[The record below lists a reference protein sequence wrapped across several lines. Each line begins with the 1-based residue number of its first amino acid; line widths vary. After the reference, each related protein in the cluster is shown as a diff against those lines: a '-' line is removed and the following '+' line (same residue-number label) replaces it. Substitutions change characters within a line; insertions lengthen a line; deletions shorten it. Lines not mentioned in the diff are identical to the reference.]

1 MGFVARSRIAVVIL
15 AVLGVLF
22 GVPTLAHATPG
33 PISVVASPN
42 PSGPAATNQLNGVS
56 CVRASDCFAVGTAG
70 VEHWNGKAWRIMA
83 GSTGGL
89 SGISCVRASDC
100 FAVGGT
106 TVAHWNGRR
115 WTTTAVPNPSG
126 AASSTLAAVS
136 CWNARNC
143 FAVGS
148 YNNAS
153 GAMTLVEH
161 WNGKAWRVMASPN
174 GSGDAVNASWL
185 YSVSCPSALSCFA
198 VGYYYFIPDA
208 IAPLI
213 EHWNGK
219 AWTIMDP
226 SASYLNGVSC
236 VSASDCE
243 AVGDAAIGPSQG
255 VTALHWN
262 GIAWTAVAIPR
273 PPASDP
279 RASALSYLT
288 AVSCVRSW
296 NCYAVGYYNGFFS
309 GIQTETL
316 VEHWNGSTWT
326 IVPSPNPSG
335 ASNSQ
340 LASVSCVRASC
351 TAVGTSDGKSLV
363 ERWKA

>member
-1 MGFVARSRIAVVIL
+1 M
-15 AVLGVLF
+15 
-22 GVPTLAHATPG
+22 
-33 PISVVASPN
+33 
-42 PSGPAATNQLNGVS
+42 S
-56 CVRASDCFAVGTAG
+56 CVS
-70 VEHWNGKAWRIMA
+70 
-83 GSTGGL
+83 
-89 SGISCVRASDC
+89 
-100 FAVGGT
+100 
-106 TVAHWNGRR
+106 
-115 WTTTAVPNPSG
+115 
-126 AASSTLAAVS
+126 
-136 CWNARNC
+136 ARNC

-148 YNNAS
+148 YYNAS

-161 WNGKAWRVMASPN
+161 WNGNAWATIASPN

-236 VSASDCE
+236 VSASDCD
-243 AVGDAAIGPSQG
+243 AVGDAALPPSQG

-262 GIAWTAVAIPR
+262 GIAWTSVAIPK

-279 RASALSYLT
+279 RGSSFSYLT
-288 AVSCVRSW
+288 AVSCARAW

-309 GIQTETL
+309 GIQNKTL
-316 VEHWNGSTWT
+316 VEHWNGSTWA
-326 IVPSPNPSG
+326 IVASPNPSG

-340 LASVSCVRASC
+340 LASVSCVHASC
-351 TAVGTSDGKSLV
+351 TAVGNADGKTLV
-363 ERWKA
+363 ETWRA